1 MQPFEREFLIS
12 RIAAGYYRHKG
23 LKILSPNKDLL
34 YEGCEL
40 YSEIY
45 QKAKENGVLTDS
57 QVLDFLIEQGLWDE
71 TETKR
76 LEVDIPKYIENC
88 KVELYQA
95 TLDKERREMAREYI
109 KTAKKELVRIFG
121 IRHSW
126 DHLTCHGVA
135 SFAKWQFIIE
145 KCTQKDGKQY
155 DFSEIDQAKILEV
168 INNSQISE
176 SEFRELVRNEPWN
189 SIWTAKKFVPLFDRP
204 AIELTED
211 QKRLISLSC
220 LYDNVYSH
228 QDCPSEEVIEDDD
241 MLDGWLILKK
251 RESQKDKA
259 KNEILE
265 KAGKNA
271 NAEEVFIVTD
281 SENAGKVYDINDQ
294 YTSNIIKSRLHMVG
308 EKGEV
313 NYKDFLDV
321 KQDMVIKMT
330 NASKVK

>member
-1 MQPFEREFLIS
+1 MQPFEREFFIS
-12 RIAAGYYRHKG
+12 RISAGYYRYNG
-23 LKILSPNKDLL
+23 LKILSPNKDLI

-45 QKAKENGVLTDS
+45 RKAKENGVLTDD
-57 QVLDFLIEQGLWDE
+57 QVLDFLKDQNLWDDE
-71 TETKR
+71 ETKR

-95 TLDKERREMAREYI
+95 TLDTERRETARKYI
-109 KTAKKELVRIFG
+109 NVAKKELIRIFG

-145 KCTQKDGKQY
+145 QCTQKNGKAY
-155 DFSEIDQAKILEV
+155 DFSEIDQAKILSV
-168 INNSQISE
+168 INNAQLSE
-176 SEFRELVRNEPWN
+176 SEFRELARNEPWT
-189 SIWTAKKFVPLFDRP
+189 SIWAARKYGPLFDRP
-204 AIELTED
+204 GTELTDD

-220 LYDNVYSH
+220 LYDNVYGH
-228 QDCPSEEVIEDDD
+228 QDCPSDEVIEDDD
-241 MLDGWLILKK
+241 MLDGWLILKR
-251 RESQKDKA
+251 RESQKDKN

-281 SENAGKVYDINDQ
+281 SENANKVYDINDQ
-294 YTSNIIKSRLHMVG
+294 YTSNIIKSRLHMVE
-308 EKGEV
+308 EKGQV

-330 NASKVK
+330 NAAKVK